1 MTLIAHWKL
10 DETSGTTVAD
20 TTGNVPN
27 LAIVGSPAFAVAGV
41 DGTAIAFGG
50 SSQVFENNKTS
61 APFHGIGAV
70 TVSGWVKASTNA
82 AVNLLIKV
90 YRGTSS
96 NFYLTQQADGTL
108 RFYGNAGTTTDFVT
122 TTDDAVDLAGGEFV
136 HIAASVD
143 LTTEAR
149 AIYVNGTPVASTDS
163 GLIAATTFDFAGAV
177 IDFAIGGYDSV
188 APYVVDDVRVYDTAL
203 SGSEVLAIYDAF
215 APTAAPA
222 ASLPMLLSGFISAP
236 AASLP
241 LRLIG
246 GTSAAAASLP
256 MRLEAPDPTHY
267 RATAARWS
275 VSCVLDGVDISDQI
289 TGAVSVEHEETAS
302 GVCSF
307 AMIPGSGAIDPDSFE
322 RKPVEITFNGIDSGG
337 SVLYTSRR
345 FTGITATASYDPD
358 TGLLSIDGTTDLQGR
373 MENLPREAVDVIV
386 GGSWSEHIFDAQAD
400 GWQYAQDRLST
411 RAAEVH
417 VNNYGHLVSVD
428 WAAKAAADVTL
439 TDAHRFT
446 GALRL
451 SRANRRDLVSRV
463 RVTLDFRFTRLR
475 HREIGVHL
483 IDTFG
488 FCHYLNNGW
497 TLPSKD
503 MVRSA
508 ADSNEWVRVSEISY
522 TDLPIAGTYCTPSRG
537 WIGGADAFCL
547 GAFWRA
553 ARRWAQTITER
564 YTLDVVAT
572 DLEESIGVQLMTEDY
587 GIEAPYDGADFENVK
602 AYDST
607 PNGAVFSTKTD
618 DWQAD
623 ADTAEASGR
632 AAMEAAQEVA
642 LAKARATLLDRARNN
657 RLTVPALFD
666 PSITLEST
674 VAVSTAYLTAKG
686 KVARIRET
694 LDTGS
699 GRLDQELEIALS
711 RHGGSGLAV
720 DDPLDAADAP
730 EQTQEETSARHYYM
744 QYRIGGT
751 VNCPADNEDWDGYMT
766 NVQASLRYPGAA
778 VYRERLVVA
787 MPEIEA
793 AARDATRVPAA
804 QSFEVEI
811 PEDTLTMSY

>member
-1 MTLIAHWKL
+1 M
-10 DETSGTTVAD
+10 
-20 TTGNVPN
+20 
-27 LAIVGSPAFAVAGV
+27 
-41 DGTAIAFGG
+41 
-50 SSQVFENNKTS
+50 
-61 APFHGIGAV
+61 
-70 TVSGWVKASTNA
+70 
-82 AVNLLIKV
+82 
-90 YRGTSS
+90 
-96 NFYLTQQADGTL
+96 
-108 RFYGNAGTTTDFVT
+108 
-122 TTDDAVDLAGGEFV
+122 
-136 HIAASVD
+136 
-143 LTTEAR
+143 
-149 AIYVNGTPVASTDS
+149 
-163 GLIAATTFDFAGAV
+163 
-177 IDFAIGGYDSV
+177 
-188 APYVVDDVRVYDTAL
+188 
-203 SGSEVLAIYDAF
+203 
-215 APTAAPA
+215 
-222 ASLPMLLSGFISAP
+222 
-236 AASLP
+236 
-241 LRLIG
+241 
-246 GTSAAAASLP
+246 
-256 MRLEAPDPTHY
+256 
-267 RATAARWS
+267 
-275 VSCVLDGVDISDQI
+275 
-289 TGAVSVEHEETAS
+289 
-302 GVCSF
+302 
-307 AMIPGSGAIDPDSFE
+307 
-322 RKPVEITFNGIDSGG
+322 
-337 SVLYTSRR
+337 
-345 FTGITATASYDPD
+345 
-358 TGLLSIDGTTDLQGR
+358 
-373 MENLPREAVDVIV
+373 
-386 GGSWSEHIFDAQAD
+386 
-400 GWQYAQDRLST
+400 
-411 RAAEVH
+411 
-417 VNNYGHLVSVD
+417 
-428 WAAKAAADVTL
+428 
-439 TDAHRFT
+439 
-446 GALRL
+446 
-451 SRANRRDLVSRV
+451 
-463 RVTLDFRFTRLR
+463 
-475 HREIGVHL
+475 HL

-572 DLEESIGVQLMTEDY
+572 DLEESIGIQLMTEDY

-607 PNGAVFSTKTD
+607 PNGAVFSAKTD
-618 DWQAD
+618 DWQTD

-674 VAVSTAYLTAKG
+674 VSVSTAYLTAKG